1 MPQSATLGIKSV
13 TAIGSIT
20 FDLGDGL
27 DSGIALLLIKPPEQ
41 EITVKYRDCV
51 LLASPDTPH
60 VVCRFGGAHSHEDA
74 YSQGSLLVQEAL
86 DVLSMTGRGDLV
98 TREAEDEYFVW
109 WATPTERSLVL
120 VTTTTFSIKVGPVSI
135 TVKDAQGN
143 VVPPT
148 PVIPRHH
155 IGFRFFRLSQASD
168 DLYDAY
174 RNMYLAFESLLSSRY
189 PKTKGLE
196 IDWLRQSLTAASTD
210 LSLVGVVPA
219 GTPDTI
225 SHVLSIIYEGARLP
239 LFHAKDGKA
248 YFAPVHNGSD
258 REEVVKAL
266 TMLTHIVTRMAD
278 RWYSARRISGWVNLK
293 IFEEQNQSLFS
304 GTSFVFSDNPGFTL
318 QDDLNSKS
326 VKNGI
331 RFPATFS
338 ETFGTDLRHNV
349 KGELPVSSLADRGRL
364 HALYL
369 VNDESPLIGIS
380 PDTTVNL
387 NGFDTFQVCVFVRG
401 RNASSPKYIYP
412 R

>member
-1 MPQSATLGIKSV
+1 M

-41 EITVKYRDCV
+41 EITIKYRDCV
-51 LLASPDTPH
+51 LLASPGTPH
-60 VVCRFGGAHSHEDA
+60 VVCRFSRARSHDDA

-86 DVLSMTGRGDLV
+86 DLLSMTGRGDLV

-109 WATPTERSLVL
+109 WAATTERALAL
-120 VTTTTFSIKVGPVSI
+120 VTTATFSIKVGPVSV

-143 VVPPT
+143 VVHPT

-210 LSLVGVVPA
+210 LSLASVVPA
-219 GTPDTI
+219 GTPDII
-225 SHVLSIIYEGARLP
+225 SHVLRIIYEGARLP

-248 YFAPVHNGSD
+248 YFAPVHNASD

-266 TMLTHIVTRMAD
+266 TTLTHIVTHMSD
-278 RWYSARRISGWVNLK
+278 KWYSARRIGGWVNLK
-293 IFEEQNQSLFS
+293 IFEEQSRSLFS
-304 GTSFVFSDNPGFTL
+304 GASFVFSDNPEFTL
-318 QDDLNSKS
+318 QDDLNSES

-338 ETFGTDLRHNV
+338 ETFGTDPRHNV
-349 KGELPVSSLADRGRL
+349 KGELYVSSLADRGPL

-369 VNDESPLIGIS
+369 VNDKSPLIGIS
-380 PDTTVNL
+380 PETTVNL
-387 NGFDTFQVCVFVRG
+387 NGFDSFQMCVFVRG

>member
-1 MPQSATLGIKSV
+1 MA
-13 TAIGSIT
+13 AIGSIT

-41 EITVKYRDCV
+41 EIRVNYRDCF

-60 VVCRFGGAHSHEDA
+60 VVCRFNGARSHEDA
-74 YSQGSLLVQEAL
+74 YSQGSLLAQEAL
-86 DVLSMTGRGDLV
+86 DVLSMTGLGDLV
-98 TREAEDEYFVW
+98 TREAENEYFVW
-109 WATPTERSLVL
+109 WASSTKRLL
-120 VTTTTFSIKVGPVSI
+120 AFVTTVTFSIKIDPVSI
-135 TVKDAQGN
+135 TIKDVQGN

-148 PVIPRHH
+148 PIIPKHH
-155 IGFRFFRLSQASD
+155 IGFRFFRFSQASD

-189 PKTKGLE
+189 PKAKGLE

-210 LSLVGVVPA
+210 LSLASVVPA

-225 SHVLSIIYEGARLP
+225 SHVLNIIYEGARLP
-239 LFHAKDGKA
+239 LFHAKDGRA
-248 YFAPVHNGSD
+248 YFAPVHNASD

-278 RWYSARRISGWVNLK
+278 MWYSARRISGWVNFK
-293 IFEEQNQSLFS
+293 IFEEQNRSLFS
-304 GTSFVFSDNPGFTL
+304 GTSFIFSDNPGFTL
-318 QDDLNSKS
+318 QDGLNSES

-338 ETFGTDLRHNV
+338 ETSGTEPRHNV
-349 KGELPVSSLADRGRL
+349 TGELQVSFVADRGRL

-369 VNDESPLIGIS
+369 VNGESPLIGIS
-380 PDTTVNL
+380 PEITVNL
-387 NGFDTFQVCVFVRG
+387 NGFDTFQVRVFIRD
-401 RNASSPKYIYP
+401 RNASSPKYTYP

>member
-1 MPQSATLGIKSV
+1 MA
-13 TAIGSIT
+13 AIGSIT
-20 FDLGDGL
+20 FDLADCL
-27 DSGIALLLIKPPEQ
+27 DSGIALLLTNPPEQ

-60 VVCRFGGAHSHEDA
+60 VVCRFAGARSHEDA

-98 TREAEDEYFVW
+98 TREAETDYFVW
-109 WATPTERSLVL
+109 WATSTERSLAL
-120 VTTTTFSIKVGPVSI
+120 VTTATFSIKLGSFSL
-135 TVKDAQGN
+135 TVRDSQGN

-196 IDWLRQSLTAASTD
+196 IDWLRQSLAAASTD
-210 LSLVGVVPA
+210 LSLASVVPA

-225 SHVLSIIYEGARLP
+225 SHVLNVIYEGARLP
-239 LFHAKDGKA
+239 LFHAKDGRN
-248 YFAPVHNGSD
+248 YFAPVHNTSD
-258 REEVVKAL
+258 RQEVVKAL

-278 RWYSARRISGWVNLK
+278 TWYAARRISGWVNLK
-293 IFEEQNQSLFS
+293 IFEEQNRSLFS
-304 GTSFVFSDNPGFTL
+304 DASFVFSDNPKFTL
-318 QDDLNSKS
+318 QDDLNSES
-326 VKNGI
+326 VRNGI
-331 RFPATFS
+331 RFPTTFS
-338 ETFGTDLRHNV
+338 ETFGTDLRPNV
-349 KGELPVSSLADRGRL
+349 KGELHVSSLADRGLL

-369 VNDESPLIGIS
+369 VNGESPLVGIC

-387 NGFDTFQVCVFVRG
+387 DGFDTFQVCVFVRG
-401 RNASSPKYIYP
+401 RNAGLPKYIYP